1 MRIEST
7 DIVGQFE
14 TTDGAAERFARMQ
27 SDRPR
32 VEHVQKGDGL
42 PYCITFALS
51 PTNERRGIHRYG
63 VRLMDRFAGWRVE
76 RLEGVKQE
84 RERAEQE

>member
-14 TTDGAAERFARMQ
+14 TVDGAAERFARMQ
-27 SDRPR
+27 SDRPKI
-32 VEHVQKGDGL
+32 EHAEKGDGL

-51 PTNERRGIHRYG
+51 ATNERRGIHRYG
-63 VRLMDRFAGWRVE
+63 VRLMDRFVGWRVE

-84 RERAEQE
+84 RAEQE